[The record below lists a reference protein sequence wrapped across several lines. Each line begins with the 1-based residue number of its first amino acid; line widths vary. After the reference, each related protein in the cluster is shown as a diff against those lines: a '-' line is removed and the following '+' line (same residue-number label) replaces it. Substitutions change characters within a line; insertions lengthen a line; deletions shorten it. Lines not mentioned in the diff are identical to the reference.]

1 MPLSI
6 IREDITRM
14 KVDAIVNPTNRDMIG
29 TGGTDLAVHRAAG
42 RQLDAACIA
51 SSPLGVG
58 QVKVTKGY
66 RLPCRFVLHTVGPEW
81 MGGHAG
87 EDALLRATYTAC
99 LQKAAELGCE
109 TVALPL
115 ISSGAYGFPK
125 DRVLR
130 FAVSV
135 ITEFLFE
142 NELSVTLCVYDRES
156 YSFSQKLFSDIR
168 ARIDDVYVEKALRQ
182 EGDDACLA
190 CLSCEEDFDV
200 SPHAAEYS
208 KAPPAERRAA
218 PFPRHVMAELSP
230 AVSHASLK
238 EQLKNLDRGFRET
251 LFAHIDRLGITDVEC
266 YKRANVDK
274 RIFSKIKS
282 NKNYRPSKPT
292 AVAFAVALRL
302 SLKETCHLLETAGL
316 ALSPASPFDVIVRY
330 FLERGCYDVFEIN
343 EALFEF
349 DQPLLGSV

>member
-1 MPLSI
+1 M
-6 IREDITRM
+6 
-14 KVDAIVNPTNRDMIG
+14 
-29 TGGTDLAVHRAAG
+29 
-42 RQLDAACIA
+42 
-51 SSPLGVG
+51 
-58 QVKVTKGY
+58 
-66 RLPCRFVLHTVGPEW
+66 
-81 MGGHAG
+81 
-87 EDALLRATYTAC
+87 RATYTAC

-115 ISSGAYGFPK
+115 ISSGTYGFPK
-125 DRVLR
+125 DRVLH

-156 YSFSQKLFSDIR
+156 YAFSQKLFFDIR
-168 ARIDDVYVEKALRQ
+168 ALIDDAYVDGEDPFEENMLSLASLLPDEACISAPEEEKYAKRRVF
-182 EGDDACLA
+182 
-190 CLSCEEDFDV
+190 S
-200 SPHAAEYS
+200 
-208 KAPPAERRAA
+208 ERSR
-218 PFPRHVMAELSP
+218 RSVMAELSP

-238 EQLKNLDRGFRET
+238 EQLKNLDLGFRET
-251 LFAHIDRLGITDVEC
+251 LFAYIDRLGITDVEC

-292 AVAFAVALRL
+292 AVAFALALRL
-302 SLKETCHLLETAGL
+302 SLKETCHLLETAGF